1 MPDKNALATVKTLLE
16 QRKEQIKVA
25 LPRVVNPERFLRVA
39 LTTIQQNPN
48 LLQCSMKSLVAGVM
62 RSAQLGLSLDPVRK
76 EAYLVPYRLKNGELT
91 ANFIV
96 GYRGL
101 MKLVYQTGQVRA
113 MWAYVVHE
121 KDQFDLDLGTNHT
134 LTHKPYIGPDFPGP
148 VVGAYAVALLS
159 NGEKTFRFVPRWE
172 IEAHRMR
179 SQAASLGPWVTDYD
193 AMACKTAIRVLA
205 NLLPQ
210 ISEEEA
216 VASIL
221 ASDERG
227 EMGEQTPAMDMDL
240 APTPA
245 LGEPAQPEADTE
257 QAVVSP
263 AEEKPQQ
270 EQEQPSKRRGRPKR
284 SVPQTE
290 EAPKVPEAQEPET
303 ASEAEPEPL
312 SDSSPEEGFPE
323 PEAPEL
329 FGQPE
334 PEDTGLEQLK
344 RRLQS

>member
-1 MPDKNALATVKTLLE
+1 MANQNALATVKTLLE

-76 EAYLVPYRLKNGELT
+76 EAYLVPYRLKSGELT

-96 GYRGL
+96 GYRAL
-101 MKLVYQTGQVRA
+101 MKLVYQTGQVKA
-113 MWAYVVHE
+113 IWAYVVHE

-134 LTHKPYIGPDFPGP
+134 LIHKPYIGPDFPGP

-227 EMGEQTPAMDMDL
+227 EMGEQSPAMDMDL
-240 APTPA
+240 TPVPA
-245 LGEPAQPEADTE
+245 LGEPAQPGADADTE
-257 QAVVSP
+257 K
-263 AEEKPQQ
+263 EPQQ
-270 EQEQPSKRRGRPKR
+270 GLEQPSKRRGRPKR
-284 SVPQTE
+284 SAPQVE
-290 EAPKVPEAQEPET
+290 EKAKAPEVQEP
-303 ASEAEPEPL
+303 ALPAGSEHEEDFPAPEPL
-312 SDSSPEEGFPE
+312 EVHEQPNPDDMDG
-323 PEAPEL
+323 L
-329 FGQPE
+329 FGKPE

>member
-1 MPDKNALATVKTLLE
+1 VKTLLE
-16 QRKEQIKVA
+16 QRKEQIRVA

-216 VASIL
+216 VASVL

-240 APTPA
+240 APVPA
-245 LGEPAQPEADTE
+245 LSEPAQPEADTA
-257 QAVVSP
+257 QVTNWAAD

-270 EQEQPSKRRGRPKR
+270 GPEPPTKRRGRPKR
-284 SVPQTE
+284 S
-290 EAPKVPEAQEPET
+290 APPAEET
-303 ASEAEPEPL
+303 AKA
-312 SDSSPEEGFPE
+312 
-323 PEAPEL
+323 PEAPEPAPTASSEAEEDSPEPEPQEP
-329 FGQPE
+329 FGADGFFGEPE